1 MHLSLSPETGVFCLW
16 DILGW
21 SLFSLSTLMILC
33 QIDLDYDIINTYIH
47 IYLLFYLFIFLLEK
61 EFRVF
66 VLSTRIPKS
75 GIHLLY
81 SLPPIFI
88 TNSFYC
94 IT

>member
-47 IYLLFYLFIFLLEK
+47 IYFLFYFIF
-61 EFRVF
+61 FF
-66 VLSTRIPKS
+66 VSKRSS
-75 GIHLLY
+75 GFLY
-81 SLPPIFI
+81 
-88 TNSFYC
+88 
-94 IT
+94 

>member
-47 IYLLFYLFIFLLEK
+47 IYFLFYLFIFLLAK
-61 EFRVF
+61 GVQGFCIKYQDPKKWHSSALF
-66 VLSTRIPKS
+66 VASHIY
-75 GIHLLY
+75 H
-81 SLPPIFI
+81 
-88 TNSFYC
+88 
-94 IT
+94 